1 MHMKGKRVL
10 VTGSGTGIGKG
21 IALEFAKAG
30 ASVALH
36 YSHSGEGAKKA
47 VEEILADG
55 GNAAAFGADFV
66 RLDEVRGLAKEAIA
80 FLGGIDIL
88 VNSAGI
94 TMNRLFELVTPEQ
107 FEVLYAVNVR
117 APFFL
122 TQELLPAIL
131 AAKGAAI
138 VNISSIHAFGGRRDH
153 SVYAGTRG
161 AIVSFTRELAIELA
175 PRGIRVNAI
184 APGPTE
190 VENHHRIMPDL
201 DAHAA
206 GRLIPAG
213 FLGQPQDIGRVAVF
227 LASEAARYIV
237 GQTIVVDGG
246 TTAWFSLCD
255 SFRDEGTGQFGTGYV
270 PGI

>member
-1 MHMKGKRVL
+1 MRGKKVL
-10 VTGSGTGIGKG
+10 VTGSGTGIGRG
-21 IALEFAKAG
+21 IASEFARAG

-36 YSHSGEGAKKA
+36 YSHSAEGAKTA
-47 VEEILADG
+47 VKEILAEG
-55 GNAAAFGADFV
+55 GNAAAFEADFT
-66 RLDEVRGLAKEAIA
+66 RLDEVRRLAKDALA
-80 FLGGIDIL
+80 FLGGIDVL

-107 FEVLYAVNVR
+107 YEILYAVNVR

-122 TQELLPAIL
+122 TQELLPAL
-131 AAKGAAI
+131 FAAQEAAI
-138 VNISSIHAFGGRRDH
+138 INVTSIHAFGGRREH

-161 AIVSFTRELAIELA
+161 AIVSYTRELAIELA

-190 VENHHRIMPDL
+190 VENHHRLIPDL
-201 DAHAA
+201 DPDAI
-206 GRLIPAG
+206 GRHIPAG

-227 LASEAARYIV
+227 LASKAARYII

-246 TTAWFSLCD
+246 TTAWFSLGD
-255 SFRDEGTGQFGTGYV
+255 DFRDEGPTRFGKGYV